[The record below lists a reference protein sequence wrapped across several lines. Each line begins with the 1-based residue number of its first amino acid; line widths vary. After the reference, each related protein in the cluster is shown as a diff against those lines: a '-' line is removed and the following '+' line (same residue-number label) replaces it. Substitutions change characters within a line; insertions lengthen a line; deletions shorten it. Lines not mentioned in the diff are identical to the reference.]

1 MNKILLSTLLPI
13 FLLSTTACEFK
24 PYSTLPNLDTTDI
37 LEGTD
42 ADANGIRDDVD
53 SYIRSTYPDNL
64 ARQAISQYAK
74 TLQATFFVDKTD
86 NLAIAEL
93 HRAQTRAKLCVNKRV
108 ANQQAVNPDNTTIIK
123 VITNA
128 TFNTSQR
135 QRHYNNLTNTLSQ
148 GEPSVGDSNVC
159 ND

>member
-13 FLLSTTACEFK
+13 FLLTTTACEFK

-42 ADANGIRDDVD
+42 DDENGIRDDID
-53 SYIRSTYPDNL
+53 LYIRSTYPDNL
-64 ARQAISQYAK
+64 AQQAVSQYAK
-74 TLQATFFVDKTD
+74 TLQATFFVDNADKIAT
-86 NLAIAEL
+86 AEL
-93 HRAQTRAKLCVNKRV
+93 HAAQTRSKLCVNKRV
-108 ANQQAVNPDNTTIIK
+108 ANQQAVNPDNTTIVK
-123 VITNA
+123 VITTA

-135 QRHYNNLTNTLSQ
+135 QRHYNNFANTLSQ